1 MISSEKLTT
10 AAQQFDDA
18 EETFCKMEKI
28 EGPLPYGLIASRPL
42 LIAPVNID
50 ADPDDYYY
58 SSTSLSF
65 RKFAHEETGL
75 EFLTKPSKL
84 LDQRSA
90 DVFLP
95 TIIFTLSHL
104 SQNPEIAAVLLET
117 ATNFIKISLGSIS
130 KKDPV
135 AEVKIIISNPEQ
147 ESYKKL
153 EYKGP
158 VSGLKS
164 LEALLDKA
172 TKHES

>member
-1 MISSEKLTT
+1 MISSEDLTT
-10 AAQQFDDA
+10 AAHEFDDA
-18 EETFCKMEKI
+18 DVTVCKMEEI
-28 EGPLPYGLIASRPL
+28 EGPLPYDLIGSRPL
-42 LIAPVNID
+42 LLAPVNIG
-50 ADPDDYYY
+50 ADPADYYY

-90 DVFLP
+90 DIFLP
-95 TIIFTLSHL
+95 TIIFTISHL
-104 SQNPEIAAVLLET
+104 TQNPEIAAVLIET
-117 ATNFIKISLGSIS
+117 ATNFIKFSLGSLS

-135 AEVKIIISNPEQ
+135 AELKIIISNPEQ
-147 ESYKKL
+147 ESYRKL

-164 LEALLDKA
+164 LEALMDKA
-172 TKHES
+172 TKHGG